1 MLKKLSFVGL
11 IWAVGCA
18 TADAERVNESAAAKY
33 AQYERTGE
41 VTSCMNLRRINSI
54 DAVDERTLLIRSG
67 MNDYYVSDLSSRC
80 TGSTSTFNRFEI
92 RSTIGNLCRNDI
104 INIVDNNTG
113 LLSGSCGMG
122 SFEKLTKKKA
132 EEAGADVPEE

>member
-11 IWAVGCA
+11 VWAAACA
-18 TADAERVNESAAAKY
+18 TAGAERVNESAAAKY

-41 VTSCMNLRRINSI
+41 VTSCMNLRRIDSI
-54 DAVDERTLLIRSG
+54 DAIDERTLLIKSG
-67 MNDYYVSDLSSRC
+67 AKNYYVSDLSSRC
-80 TGSTSTFNRFEI
+80 SGSTSTFTRFEI
-92 RSTIGNLCRNDI
+92 RSAIGSLCRNDI
-104 INIVDNNTG
+104 INIVDNSTG
-113 LLSGSCGMG
+113 LLSGSCAMG